1 MEIQLRV
8 RYCPRHYDSEIRMTL
23 GEGSASSACST
34 RSRSSLIS
42 TGGCI
47 PSPRVGY
54 TKRGELEL
62 SMFFPVVTAFLLGF
76 QHESVSD
83 RTDRF
88 QFIASP
94 IRL

>member
-34 RSRSSLIS
+34 RSSSSLIS
-42 TGGCI
+42 TGCCI

-54 TKRGELEL
+54 TKREELEL
-62 SMFFPVVTAFLLGF
+62 NAFFPAVTAFPLLF
-76 QHESVSD
+76 QNGS
-83 RTDRF
+83 
-88 QFIASP
+88 ASE
-94 IRL
+94 